1 VRDSLK
7 KYLILLLYFCYAK
20 FPSWGKVLSFLHL
33 GYNGFTIRVLGLK
46 GNVSYNPADEFRMKR
61 TLFGDVQFNL
71 DLRMPTQR
79 SLFFSR
85 EYERHN
91 TKILKKYL
99 EPDMTFIDVGS
110 HVGYFSFLASK
121 LVGRRGTT
129 IAFEP
134 NKYNFNELTR
144 YIKDN
149 KITNIKAFQLALSNQ
164 ESDAS
169 FFINPY
175 NDGGHSL
182 TEFVDYDLPYSSIK
196 VRTTTLDTFLQRN
209 YPFLKI
215 DFIKID
221 VENHEIEVLKGMLK
235 TLQKDKPS
243 IIVEFFDEINKERIK
258 RLLTSHGYCC
268 RHHGG
273 RDLFCRS
280 EEEV

>member
-1 VRDSLK
+1 
-7 KYLILLLYFCYAK
+7 
-20 FPSWGKVLSFLHL
+20 VLSFLHL

-46 GNVSYNPADEFRMKR
+46 GNVSYDPADEFRMKR

-85 EYERHN
+85 EYEGHN
-91 TKILKKYL
+91 TKILKKFL
-99 EPDMTFIDVGS
+99 KPDMTFIDVGS
-110 HVGYFSFLASK
+110 HIGYYSFLASK
-121 LVGRRGTT
+121 LVGKRGTV
-129 IAFEP
+129 ISFEP
-134 NKYNFNELTR
+134 NEYNFNELAR

-149 KITNIKAFQLALSNQ
+149 KAINIRAFQLALSNQ
-164 ESDAS
+164 ESDAN

-196 VRTTTLDTFLQRN
+196 VRTITLDAFLQRN

-221 VENHEIEVLKGMLK
+221 VEGHEIEVLKGMLK
-235 TLQKDKPS
+235 TLQKDKAS
-243 IIVEFFDEINKERIK
+243 IIVEFFNEIKKERIK
-258 RLLTSHGYCC
+258 GLLTSRGYCC
-268 RHHGG
+268 RHHSG